1 MALEIERALLRLA
14 KPGLRLLED
23 EALNAEAP
31 VDLLGDDL
39 TPIPSF
45 FIRNNGRLPV
55 LGADAAERWTLTL
68 DGEVERPRAWTLS
81 ELKRDFPVVSLTAVL
96 ECAGN
101 GRAGFAAATEG
112 LQWTLGAIGCAR
124 WTGVR
129 LADLL
134 AAAGVRRSAVYTG
147 HFSPDERAGKPGQP
161 AISRG
166 LPIEKALAPET
177 LVAFAMNDEPLPYL
191 HGGPLRIVAPGFPG
205 SAWQKW
211 LTRIAVRD
219 REHDGEKMTGTN
231 YRLPREPV
239 RPGDAIDPARF
250 TVITDMPVKAL
261 ITAPL
266 AGFAA
271 NPGELAVRGVAWSG
285 HVPLASV
292 AVSADGGA
300 SWREASL
307 EAGADRFAW
316 RRFTAPVEASRLGPV
331 TIMARATD
339 AKGGAQPLDG
349 APWNPRGYCNNAVHR
364 ARRDRSALRVQRSS
378 SSTSTGW
385 WSETFVSVS

>member
-55 LGADAAERWTLTL
+55 LGAGAAERWTLTL
-68 DGEVERPRAWTLS
+68 DGEVERPRAWTLA

-101 GRAGFAAATEG
+101 GRAGFSAATEG

-250 TVITDMPVKAL
+250 AVITDMPVKAL

-271 NPGELAVRGVAWSG
+271 SPGELAVRGVAWSG
-285 HVPLASV
+285 HIPVASV

-300 SWREASL
+300 SWCEASL

-316 RRFTAPVEASRLGPV
+316 RRFTAPIAAKGFGPV

-339 AKGGAQPLDG
+339 AKGGAQPLDS

-364 ARRDRSALRVQRSS
+364 VVGTIVLP
-378 SSTSTGW
+378 
-385 WSETFVSVS
+385 

>member
-101 GRAGFAAATEG
+101 GRAGFSAATDG

-191 HGGPLRIVAPGFPG
+191 HGAPLRIVAPGFPG

-211 LTRIAVRD
+211 LSRVWVRD
-219 REHDGEKMTGTN
+219 REHDGALMTETD
-231 YRLPREPV
+231 YRLPRRPL
-239 RPGDAIDPARF
+239 RPGDPIDLADLA
-250 TVITDMPVKAL
+250 VIEDMPVKSL
-261 ITAPL
+261 VTSPGD
-266 AGFAA
+266 GFVAR
-271 NPGELAVRGVAWSG
+271 PGERIEVRGFGWSG
-285 HVPLASV
+285 RGPVRTV
-292 AVSADGGA
+292 TVSADSGKT
-300 SWREASL
+300 WRE
-307 EAGADRFAW
+307 
-316 RRFTAPVEASRLGPV
+316 
-331 TIMARATD
+331 
-339 AKGGAQPLDG
+339 
-349 APWNPRGYCNNAVHR
+349 
-364 ARRDRSALRVQRSS
+364 
-378 SSTSTGW
+378 
-385 WSETFVSVS
+385 

>member
-68 DGEVERPRAWTLS
+68 DGEVERPRAWTLAK
-81 ELKRDFPVVSLTAVL
+81 LKRDFPIVSLTAVL

-101 GRAGFAAATEG
+101 GRAGFSAPTDG

-134 AAAGVRRSAVYTG
+134 AAAGGRRSAVYTG

-211 LTRIAVRD
+211 LTRIWVRD
-219 REHDGEKMTGTN
+219 CEHAGEKRPGTD
-231 YRLPREPV
+231 YRLPIRALDPNTEKF
-239 RPGDAIDPARF
+239 DPAEF
-250 TVITDMPVKAL
+250 AVITDMPVKSL
-261 ITAPL
+261 ITHP
-266 AGFAA
+266 
-271 NPGELAVRGVAWSG
+271 S
-285 HVPLASV
+285 
-292 AVSADGGA
+292 
-300 SWREASL
+300 
-307 EAGADRFAW
+307 
-316 RRFTAPVEASRLGPV
+316 
-331 TIMARATD
+331 
-339 AKGGAQPLDG
+339 
-349 APWNPRGYCNNAVHR
+349 
-364 ARRDRSALRVQRSS
+364 
-378 SSTSTGW
+378 
-385 WSETFVSVS
+385 

>member
-68 DGEVERPRAWTLS
+68 DGEVERPRAWTLA

-147 HFSPDERAGKPGQP
+147 HFSPDERAGKPGEP

-177 LVAFAMNDEPLPYL
+177 LVAFAMNEEPLP
-191 HGGPLRIVAPGFPG
+191 
-205 SAWQKW
+205 
-211 LTRIAVRD
+211 
-219 REHDGEKMTGTN
+219 
-231 YRLPREPV
+231 
-239 RPGDAIDPARF
+239 
-250 TVITDMPVKAL
+250 
-261 ITAPL
+261 
-266 AGFAA
+266 
-271 NPGELAVRGVAWSG
+271 
-285 HVPLASV
+285 
-292 AVSADGGA
+292 
-300 SWREASL
+300 
-307 EAGADRFAW
+307 
-316 RRFTAPVEASRLGPV
+316 
-331 TIMARATD
+331 
-339 AKGGAQPLDG
+339 
-349 APWNPRGYCNNAVHR
+349 
-364 ARRDRSALRVQRSS
+364 
-378 SSTSTGW
+378 
-385 WSETFVSVS
+385 